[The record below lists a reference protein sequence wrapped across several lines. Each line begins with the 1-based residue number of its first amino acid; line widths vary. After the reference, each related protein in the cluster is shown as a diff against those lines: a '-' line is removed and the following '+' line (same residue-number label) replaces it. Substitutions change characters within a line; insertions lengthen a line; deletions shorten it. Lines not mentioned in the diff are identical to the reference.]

1 MENYKT
7 TLVHDFVFPAS
18 QPTPIE
24 KGGGKMKKLAI
35 QLFVIGTIIATYA
48 LPVLAH
54 GGAGP

>member
-1 MENYKT
+1 MGNYKT
-7 TLVHDFVFPAS
+7 TITYAFVFPAS
-18 QPTPIE
+18 KPTTVE
-24 KGGGKMKKLAI
+24 TGGGKMKKLAI

>member
-1 MENYKT
+1 MLLYSLHPT
-7 TLVHDFVFPAS
+7 

-24 KGGGKMKKLAI
+24 KGEGKMKKLVI

-54 GGAGP
+54 GGAGM

>member
-1 MENYKT
+1 MENHKT
-7 TLVHDFVFPAS
+7 TLVHDFVFFAS

-48 LPVLAH
+48 LPVLAR
-54 GGAGP
+54 GGAGL